1 MKTLYFIESMLIT
14 TALFGCMPT
23 QTKTIPVNP
32 PAEKSLS
39 TPTPSLARTAIEQGA
54 LVIDVR
60 AAEEFAT
67 GHYPGAINI
76 PHTLISKKIASIEKD
91 KNKSIVVYCRSGNRA
106 EVAKTELT
114 KGGYL
119 RVINAGGLADIK

>member
-1 MKTLYFIESMLIT
+1 MRTRYLIRSMLII
-14 TALFGCMPT
+14 TAFFGCMPT
-23 QTKTIPVNP
+23 QTNTTPVKP

-39 TPTPSLARTAIEQGA
+39 TPAPSLARAAIEQGA

-67 GHYPGAINI
+67 GHYPGTINI
-76 PHTLISKKIASIEKD
+76 PHTLVSQKIASIEKD

-106 EVAKTELT
+106 EVAKRELI

-119 RVINAGGLADIK
+119 HVINAGGLADIK